1 MIIRTVT
8 ILSSY
13 GHFVN
18 LIFHCNFI
26 PGKSLFEEDREFVK
40 LNKELKF
47 NIQQLIAARVLH
59 AETASEL
66 GHAKLEISKLSSQ
79 LNLYH
84 SLESK
89 QYGGDEIIVEENPL
103 FTVRKNEFKTSGSE
117 KMKKLERESKDS
129 VDADVTNFLPRA
141 R

>member
-1 MIIRTVT
+1 M
-8 ILSSY
+8 
-13 GHFVN
+13 
-18 LIFHCNFI
+18 
-26 PGKSLFEEDREFVK
+26 
-40 LNKELKF
+40 
-47 NIQQLIAARVLH
+47 LH

-103 FTVRKNEFKTSGSE
+103 FTVRKNEIKTSGSE